1 MIMGVIIEELEIYK
15 NFTDKVEKCLDSS
28 LLQKFTVLIYTIV
41 MEDITDK
48 VVMCQSD
55 SEMVC
60 YGVYI
65 TMLRRF

>member
-15 NFTDKVEKCLDSS
+15 NFIDKVEKCLDSS

-48 VVMCQSD
+48 VVMH
-55 SEMVC
+55 
-60 YGVYI
+60 
-65 TMLRRF
+65 